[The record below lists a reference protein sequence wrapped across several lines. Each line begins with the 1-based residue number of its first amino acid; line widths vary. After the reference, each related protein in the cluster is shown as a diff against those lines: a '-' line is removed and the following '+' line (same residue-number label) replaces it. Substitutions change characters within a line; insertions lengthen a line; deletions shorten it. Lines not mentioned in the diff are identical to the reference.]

1 MTDYYLRT
9 TTLAKMQASLIA
21 AGIAAKNASGDVI
34 GQWNGGRIDI
44 DWIGKIYGTVDNE
57 TVVIDSGYHANV
69 RVSGGELTQAQIDEL
84 FIVVP
89 SPVTPMRVF
98 AWNG

>member
-21 AGIAAKNASGDVI
+21 AGIAAKNKDGDVV
-34 GQWNGGRIDI
+34 GQWDNGRIDI
-44 DWIGKIYGTVDNE
+44 DWIGKIYNGE
-57 TVVIDSGYHANV
+57 IVVDSGYHANV

-89 SPVTPMRVF
+89 TPATPMRVF
-98 AWNG
+98 A

>member
-21 AGIAAKNASGDVI
+21 AGIAAKNEAGDVI
-34 GQWNGGRIDI
+34 GQWDGGRIDI

-57 TVVIDSGYHANV
+57 TVVIDGGYHANV

-84 FIVVP
+84 SIVDP
-89 SPVTPMRVF
+89 TPATPMRVF
-98 AWNG
+98 A

>member
-21 AGIAAKNASGDVI
+21 AGIAAKNANGDVI
-34 GQWNGGRIDI
+34 GEWSGGRIDI
-44 DWIGKIYGTVDNE
+44 DWIGKIYGTTVDGE

-69 RVSGGELTQAQIDEL
+69 RVSGGQLSQAQIDEL
-84 FIVVP
+84 FIVDP
-89 SPVTPMRVF
+89 TPATPMRVF
-98 AWNG
+98 A

>member
-21 AGIAAKNASGDVI
+21 AGIAAKNEAGVVV
-34 GQWNGGRIDI
+34 GQWDNGRIDI
-44 DWIGKIYGTVDNE
+44 DWIGKIYGIVDNE
-57 TVVIDSGYHANV
+57 AVVIDSGYHANV

-89 SPVTPMRVF
+89 TPVTPMRVF
-98 AWNG
+98 A

>member
-21 AGIAAKNASGDVI
+21 AGIAAKNASGDVV
-34 GQWNGGRIDI
+34 GQWDGGRIDI
-44 DWIGKIYGTVDNE
+44 DWIGKIYEGG
-57 TVVIDSGYHANV
+57 VVIDSGYHANV

-89 SPVTPMRVF
+89 TPVTPMRVF
-98 AWNG
+98 A